1 MKTKQPR
8 PMGVGLELSC
18 CRLGWLAINT
28 RETAL
33 TGKPYSKIPDERK
46 FDSLLAPLGV
56 QLELPPLP
64 AECAFLDVT
73 MDIFG
78 VVGFT
83 VSVRREG
90 ADLLVWC
97 GRSYRAALADL
108 ARWDI
113 EGFPVRNLALE
124 ALEETERQERAA

>member
-1 MKTKQPR
+1 MFA
-8 PMGVGLELSC
+8 GLADCDQQTEIS
-18 CRLGWLAINT
+18 
-28 RETAL
+28 L
-33 TGKPYSKIPDERK
+33 TGKPYSKIPDECK

-83 VSVRREG
+83 VTARLDN
-90 ADLLVWC
+90 ADLTVWR
-97 GRSYRAALADL
+97 GRSYRDALADL

>member
-1 MKTKQPR
+1 M
-8 PMGVGLELSC
+8 
-18 CRLGWLAINT
+18 
-28 RETAL
+28 
-33 TGKPYSKIPDERK
+33 TGKPYSKVADEGK

-64 AECAFLDVT
+64 EECAFLDVVV
-73 MDIFG
+73 DVFG

-83 VSVRREG
+83 VTVRLDG
-90 ADLLVWC
+90 ADLIVWC
-97 GRSYRAALADL
+97 GRSYRGALADL